1 MVIITQPVSHRRTSH
16 HGEKLFQRSHGRLVV
31 GCHSHP
37 GLANTRYSSHP
48 GLANT
53 RYSSHHGLVQ
63 ENTENQYIQSMR

>member
-31 GCHSHP
+31 GYHSHP

-48 GLANT
+48 GL
-53 RYSSHHGLVQ
+53 VQ
-63 ENTENQYIQSMR
+63 ENTESQYIQSMR